1 MVIVISKNTS
11 FSLVSFSR
19 QVTGNFKSK
28 LYWSQPVWV
37 LIIWIQWYIQI
48 SVNQIYKRYLYICKS
63 FSAHTIIST
72 IKLILHKILI
82 SAKCLISVSNKQ
94 LNERLQYFKTKNK
107 KLGNLLSKNLV
118 NQIKYSVP
126 IVNLSNNY
134 LTEKECV
141 QLSFGLKHSFVEKKS
156 L

>member
-19 QVTGNFKSK
+19 QVTRNFKSK

-37 LIIWIQWYIQI
+37 HIIWIQWYIQI